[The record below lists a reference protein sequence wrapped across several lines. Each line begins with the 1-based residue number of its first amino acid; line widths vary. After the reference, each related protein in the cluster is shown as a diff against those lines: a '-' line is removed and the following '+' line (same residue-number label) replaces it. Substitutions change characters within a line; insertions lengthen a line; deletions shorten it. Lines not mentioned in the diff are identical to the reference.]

1 MSLFKET
8 KLNERFTLRFD
19 AEAFNIFN
27 HPAFDAP
34 NNNVAFNP
42 SFCNPPQ
49 PITNFNCGDPTVPL
63 GYLIPP
69 TGSGGTIQHTLG
81 SPRFLQL
88 ALHLKF

>member
-1 MSLFKET
+1 MSLLKET

-42 SFCNPPQ
+42 SFCNPPDK
-49 PITNFNCGDPTVPL
+49 TTTFSCGSSP
-63 GYLIPP
+63 GYLVPP
-69 TGSGGTIQHTLG
+69 FGRGGTIQHTLG

-88 ALHLKF
+88 ALHLRF